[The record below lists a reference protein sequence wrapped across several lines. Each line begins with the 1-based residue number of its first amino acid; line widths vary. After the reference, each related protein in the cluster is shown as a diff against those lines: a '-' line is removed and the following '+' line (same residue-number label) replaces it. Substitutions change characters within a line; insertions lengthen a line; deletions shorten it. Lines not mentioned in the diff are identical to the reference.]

1 VLKGWQEVTRKDKIS
16 MAKTRTRDAGI
27 GPRFILH
34 SNSLTER
41 GDGVALFE
49 LALALRDRQVPVV
62 VVFFAESS
70 DTSQQRLHEFDQAG
84 LTFKPYESRRH
95 LVDICKEFHATHF
108 LTFSDGTR
116 KGNAYCS
123 QNPDD
128 FRIEGTVHVTWAV
141 FRVWEPHGDFYLY
154 VSRWNLNSN
163 LWNYLVHEL
172 RRRSRLH
179 GANVRV
185 SFLEHFLR
193 TQVPESANL
202 LSRLEIPPYA
212 RVIGRIGG
220 RREFSDP
227 AARAA
232 VGLMLQSFPTVYFI
246 FVNTDPFIDHPRVR
260 YLNSVTREE
269 VWSFYASCDVLLN
282 GRKMGESF
290 GFGVVEAMR
299 LGKPIVAPHRIRN
312 WRMDGNHILLLR
324 GLGLLYRNH
333 FHLVKILARQLR
345 RPVRGSSLQNR
356 VRHTWPDA
364 GMQKL
369 GKLLGLPELTAP
381 TQLAPETIV

>member
-1 VLKGWQEVTRKDKIS
+1 MS
-16 MAKTRTRDAGI
+16 MAQARKPDERTR
-27 GPRFILH
+27 PRFVLH
-34 SNSLTER
+34 SNALSER

-49 LALALRDRQVPVV
+49 LALALRERQVPVV
-62 VVFFAESS
+62 VVFFDGSS

-84 LTFKPYESRRH
+84 LDVIAYQSRSH
-95 LVDICKEFHATHF
+95 LVDICNKFRATHF

-123 QNPDD
+123 DSPDD

-154 VSRWNLNSN
+154 VSRSN
-163 LWNYLVHEL
+163 LTSNLRKYFFHEL
-172 RRRSRLH
+172 RRRLRPH
-179 GANVRV
+179 EVKVRV

-193 TQVPESANL
+193 TKDLGHSNL
-202 LSRLEIPPYA
+202 RSRLAIPPHA
-212 RVIGRIGG
+212 KVIGRIGG
-220 RREFSDP
+220 RGEFSDP

-232 VGLMLQSFPTVYFI
+232 VGLTLQSSPNVYFI
-246 FVNTDPFIDHPRVR
+246 FVNTDAFIDHPRVL
-260 YLNSVTREE
+260 YLNSITREE
-269 VWSFYASCDVLLN
+269 VWSFYASCDLLLN

-312 WRMDGNHILLLR
+312 WRMDGNHIRLLR

-333 FHLVKILARQLR
+333 SHLVKILARQLR
-345 RPVRGSSLQNR
+345 KPVRGAALQNR

-369 GKLLGLPELTAP
+369 GKLLGLRELMAP
-381 TQLAPETIV
+381 SLRTSDPTVRDRKSRIQGDA